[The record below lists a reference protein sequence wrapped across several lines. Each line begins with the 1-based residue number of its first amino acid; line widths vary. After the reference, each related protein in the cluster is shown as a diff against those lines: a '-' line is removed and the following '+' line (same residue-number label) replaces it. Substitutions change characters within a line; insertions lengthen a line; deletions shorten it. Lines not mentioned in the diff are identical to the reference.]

1 MNDVFTLA
9 TFPAQ
14 RSATATIATI
24 DTSNLTVAGELG
36 MHGLWL
42 ATLVGIL
49 LVCALIALIVW
60 LWHPRKVKLLKRTGA
75 HSQTSRTDP
84 WHGRID
90 DIEQRYES
98 GEITREEAFVAL
110 ARVAREY
117 ASKNLSKDV
126 RSNTLAEFGN
136 ESRMGS
142 NRHGIDLLRQTI
154 AALYPPEFAD
164 TTNNR
169 QAKESTVH
177 EAARWVG
184 RLTERWRI

>member
-1 MNDVFTLA
+1 MNDAFNLA
-9 TFPAQ
+9 ALLSPRA
-14 RSATATIATI
+14 ATATLATI
-24 DTSNLTVAGELG
+24 DTSQLTVAGPLG
-36 MHGLWL
+36 VGGLWI

-49 LVCALIALIVW
+49 LVCALIALIIW

-117 ASKNLSKDV
+117 ASQNLSKDV
-126 RSNTLAEFGN
+126 RSSTLAEFAN

-142 NRHGIDLLRQTI
+142 NRQGIDLLRQTI

-164 TTNNR
+164 TTNR

>member
-1 MNDVFTLA
+1 MIDVLSTAGPDGRTLFLA
-9 TFPAQ
+9 GIDTSDLDVLGSLGTGKLWFA
-14 RSATATIATI
+14 ALAGAVIVCATIA
-24 DTSNLTVAGELG
+24 
-36 MHGLWL
+36 
-42 ATLVGIL
+42 LVI
-49 LVCALIALIVW
+49 W
-60 LWHPRKVKLLKRTGA
+60 LWRPRTVREPKRTGA

-90 DIEQRYES
+90 DVEQRFES

-110 ARVAREY
+110 ARIAREY
-117 ASKNLSKDV
+117 ASRNLSKDV
-126 RSNTLAEFGN
+126 RSNTLADFGS
-136 ESRMGS
+136 ESRHGN
-142 NRHGIDLLRQTI
+142 NRNGMDLLRQTI

-164 TTNNR
+164 GESNR